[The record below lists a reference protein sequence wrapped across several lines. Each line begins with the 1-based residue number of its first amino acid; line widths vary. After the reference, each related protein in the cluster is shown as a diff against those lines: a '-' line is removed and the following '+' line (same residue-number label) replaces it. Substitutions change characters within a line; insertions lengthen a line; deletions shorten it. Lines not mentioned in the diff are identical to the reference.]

1 MPICFQET
9 VEYQRLSC
17 PTENQERKAR
27 PKTGKEGR
35 GRGEEG
41 GGEKKGAAAA
51 AERGSAE
58 EDVEHHHK
66 GEAGCEA
73 DGADVGVGAFGGFG
87 HEFFDYHIEHCSGGE

>member
-1 MPICFQET
+1 MDISDLAARPEAREEGPAESQERRT
-9 VEYQRLSC
+9 R
-17 PTENQERKAR
+17 RKAR
-27 PKTGKEGR
+27 REGP
-35 GRGEEG
+35 GRKPG
-41 GGEKKGAAAA
+41 KKGAAAA

-58 EDVEHHHK
+58 QDVEDHHQ